1 MSGISLVGSKVILAV
16 ANFLLLACGFTLMFG
31 GMLVIFDADRILLS
45 KLLVAGPLTNLP
57 QPLFYYV
64 AVGLTLLGLTLTA
77 AGILG
82 CWASCLHSYWLISLY
97 FVLIMAVLIG
107 ECTVY
112 AITWIWPQCLVL
124 GLDTEELV
132 KTVQRNYGS
141 TGEDQLTAA
150 VDLVQTSFNCC
161 GINSANEYDTSL
173 WRLQGRSP
181 PFAIPLTCC
190 VLKNLQDDR
199 SYLNLLP
206 INVLRCQ
213 ALEKN
218 RHEGYRH
225 TTGCEARL
233 DQWYRQHYLGFLA
246 IGLAVVLVE
255 FIVLLS
261 TILTCTRIYH
271 HNQETKENDQNS
283 AQIEGKVQYRG
294 TNSCSNETYA
304 MTESFRQNYK
314 LLTR

>member
-64 AVGLTLLGLTLTA
+64 A
-77 AGILG
+77 
-82 CWASCLHSYWLISLY
+82 Y

-225 TTGCEARL
+225 TTVRLHSMGKPSTKAIFQGCEARL